1 MNLSFLC
8 DHFKEIYRKR
18 NCVFLPSLLE
28 RINTLNLTI
37 GDLQEAIRKY
47 DNEVVSVGLA
57 RVVAH
62 IICVADQFHEL
73 PFVEIMGRKYHASG
87 CARCHD
93 IPCCCT
99 DCPKPACEMAPDP
112 SQSAWTLTAWCQYFD
127 RLYGERNRRKGL
139 ENVLNRLFKE
149 TSELLALAMNTSYW
163 EGFSL
168 EEIYQEF
175 ARELVDTL
183 AWTIAVANILG
194 IDLEAAV
201 LKRYG
206 SGCWACRKQQC
217 ECLHFDLRPV
227 DWSRMPL

>member
-1 MNLSFLC
+1 MSGLTQRGALGNIKKVPFFFWRCEMNLSFLC
-8 DHFKEIYRKR
+8 YHFREIYRKR

-127 RLYGERNRRKGL
+127 RLYGEDRKS
-139 ENVLNRLFKE
+139 V
-149 TSELLALAMNTSYW
+149 
-163 EGFSL
+163 
-168 EEIYQEF
+168 
-175 ARELVDTL
+175 V
-183 AWTIAVANILG
+183 
-194 IDLEAAV
+194 
-201 LKRYG
+201 
-206 SGCWACRKQQC
+206 
-217 ECLHFDLRPV
+217 
-227 DWSRMPL
+227 